1 MTPGLAHFVADDGDP
16 QTWDDIVAAVL
27 AALSAEFTVIRERGI
42 HGAGRT
48 SPPVSCGVAGRQ
60 LSTMFS
66 GRRPRR
72 PGEVKPAGAEPIRI
86 QPVHLHAWRVASP
99 T

>member
-42 HGAGRT
+42 PGT
-48 SPPVSCGVAGRQ
+48 TGV
-60 LSTMFS
+60 
-66 GRRPRR
+66 
-72 PGEVKPAGAEPIRI
+72 PGERVTWLDTFDWRLHKAGLTLEYVPGRGSSEIGRAH
-86 QPVHLHAWRVASP
+86 V
-99 T
+99 